1 MTMKQISYELLEQEN
16 QFMIN
21 IVNELSKMIPSID
34 KVVGNLT

>member
-21 IVNELSKMIPSID
+21 FVNELSKMIPSID